1 MYSLAAARGEPGANS
16 DAVRNGMAGSDLR
29 KAFGAH

>member
-1 MYSLAAARGEPGANS
+1 MYSLAAACGESSAKN